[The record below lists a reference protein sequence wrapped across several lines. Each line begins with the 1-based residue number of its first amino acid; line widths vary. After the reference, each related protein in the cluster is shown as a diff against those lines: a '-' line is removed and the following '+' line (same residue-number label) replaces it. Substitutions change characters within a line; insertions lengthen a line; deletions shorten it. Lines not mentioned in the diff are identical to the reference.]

1 MIRRPPRSTRTDTL
15 FPYSTLFRSDLA
27 ERYLAG
33 IRNRAQG
40 RPFLTEKL
48 PSNFLN
54 VGLIARALPQA
65 RFLHMERDPMD
76 TCFSNSRTLF
86 INAGGYSYEQ
96 TEMVDYFIGYPALMA
111 HWNRELPGRGLAVSS
126 EGARVGK
133 RGVGK

>member
-1 MIRRPPRSTRTDTL
+1 MFFFSSIRRHTRCALVTGVQTCALPISGYSKVTDGGESYAFSEQIKWATDHNFVGALDEEALQRSADMD
-15 FPYSTLFRSDLA
+15 FSDLA

-65 RFLHMERDPMD
+65 
-76 TCFSNSRTLF
+76 
-86 INAGGYSYEQ
+86 Q
-96 TEMVDYFIGYPALMA
+96 IGRA
-111 HWNRELPGRGLAVSS
+111 HV
-126 EGARVGK
+126 
-133 RGVGK
+133 